1 MKRFSNVRF
10 GLLAVFVWFLIGA
23 TAVRGAAAT
32 VWKNDDSRFVVGGD
46 ARLKIDS
53 ASDDGDRETNGWR
66 VRLRVNGEFTANE
79 YVSAGFR
86 LVTSSGD
93 NRSIHGA
100 LTVGDGG
107 EEKTDFGVDRA
118 YLRFKA
124 DGYYLWA
131 GKNRINIWNPAQFL
145 WDRDIQ
151 PEGVALGYKARD
163 GKSKIGIGLGLFAF
177 NKSDWGDNDYLLTY
191 QAAFAVGDNLRIK
204 GALGGLA
211 FNDADQT
218 QTGWIAGA
226 GPDGIDKNNRGRIP
240 GGSSNITHAMV
251 ELKSADISFTPRIG
265 FAYAVSDVSDYWGK
279 TNNSTTGGAR
289 GANLEQKD
297 KQAFITY
304 FRAVVE
310 GVDIRAYYWDV
321 GYAGA
326 PALGMFGQDE
336 FPLASNFTGY
346 HVQAGYEVAK
356 NISVELRYSYQETK
370 NRAISVW
377 NSGVAMEGE
386 MELEAYKATIAMRF

>member
-1 MKRFSNVRF
+1 MKLFSIIEHRSFALFAWLVIVAMP
-10 GLLAVFVWFLIGA
+10 GHAS
-23 TAVRGAAAT
+23 AAT
-32 VWKNDDSRFVVGGD
+32 VWENDDSRFVVGAD

-53 ASDDGDRETNGWR
+53 ASDEGDRDTNGWR

-107 EEKTDFGVDRA
+107 EEKTDLGVDRV
-118 YLRFKA
+118 YLKFRGE
-124 DGYYLWA
+124 GYYLWA
-131 GKNRINIWNPAQFL
+131 GKNTINIWNPAQFL

-163 GKSKIGIGLGLFAF
+163 GNSKLGIGLGLFSF
-177 NKSDWGDNDYLLTY
+177 NKSGWGDNDYLLTY
-191 QAAFAVGDNLRIK
+191 QVAFASGDDLRIK
-204 GALGGLA
+204 GAVGGFT

-218 QTGWIAGA
+218 ETGWTAGA
-226 GPDGIDKNNRGRIP
+226 GSNGIDKNNIGRIP
-240 GGSSNITHAMV
+240 GGSHNITHAML
-251 ELKSADISFTPRIG
+251 ELKANDTTFKPRIG
-265 FAYAVSDVSDYWGK
+265 FAYAMSDVSDYWGK
-279 TNNSTTGGAR
+279 TNNSATGA
-289 GANLEQKD
+289 GANLEQGD

-310 GVDIRAYYWDV
+310 GVDFRAYYWDV
-321 GYAGA
+321 GYAGV

-346 HVQAGYEVAK
+346 HVQAEYEVAT
-356 NISVELRYSYQETK
+356 NVSVELRYSYQETK
-370 NRAISVW
+370 NTAISVW
-377 NSGVAMEGE
+377 NSLVAMEGE
-386 MELEAYKATIAMRF
+386 MELEAYKVTIAMRF